1 MGARPAPAVEP
12 RRLRA
17 AGRRSVPWPVLAGL
31 PLLTVCGLVAAWRD
45 LIPGVAY
52 WDNAVGALVAS
63 VRFTGP
69 VAAGLAALVA
79 ARHPRERM
87 WPGLGRGAGIA
98 AISYAVLTV
107 AVCAKTLW
115 YGASGHLVVSGVL
128 AGLAALLVHVAVGYV
143 AGALVRSPMTAAVVA
158 VACYLAAGWVL
169 ARDGAWWRLLA
180 PTAAPPET
188 VYTAWRPSV
197 FHGQLAWYAG
207 LAALVAA
214 GYAVAVLR
222 RRALVVPLV
231 LAVAVAATGVVQLH
245 RYRGHALTVS
255 AATDLAC
262 RDWPLTICVH
272 PALRGALPKLEL
284 AAIPVAERLT
294 GTPGAFR
301 RLVQLRAGADAR
313 DAGRGTAWMTLR
325 TLSDGYGDAAMMSV
339 VRRLPAARAC
349 ARPGA
354 DRAYTDLVLGWL
366 GTGRV
371 DPHAPQGRA
380 FDRMGESQ
388 RRAWLRAHYD
398 RFRTCRLR
406 AEDFAWRETVPRSA
420 YAPHTGPPG

>member
-17 AGRRSVPWPVLAGL
+17 AGRGRVPWPVLAGL
-31 PLLTVCGLVAAWRD
+31 TLLTVCGLIAAWRD
-45 LIPGVAY
+45 LIPGVSY

-79 ARHPRERM
+79 ARHPRERVWSGM
-87 WPGLGRGAGIA
+87 GLVAGVA
-98 AISYAVLTV
+98 TVAYAILTL

-128 AGLAALLVHVAVGYV
+128 AGLAALLLHVSVGYV
-143 AGALVRSPMTAAVVA
+143 AGSLVRSPVTAAVGA
-158 VACYLAAGWVL
+158 AACYLAAGWVL

-180 PTAAPPET
+180 PTASPPET
-188 VYTAWRPSV
+188 VFAHWRPSV
-197 FHGQLAWYAG
+197 FDGRLAWYAG
-207 LAALVAA
+207 LAALIAA

-231 LAVAVAATGVVQLH
+231 LAVAVAATGAVQLH

-272 PALRGALPKLEL
+272 PALRGALPKLEV

-294 GTPGAFR
+294 GTPGEFR

-313 DAGRGTAWMTLR
+313 NAGRGVAWLTLR
-325 TLSDGYGDAAMMSV
+325 TLSDGYGDTAMMSV
-339 VRRLPAARAC
+339 VRRLPDARAC

-354 DRAYTDLVLGWL
+354 DRGYTDLVLTWL
-366 GTGRV
+366 GTGRI
-371 DPHAPQGRA
+371 DRHASAGA
-380 FDRMGESQ
+380 EFARMGESQ
-388 RRAWLRAHYD
+388 RRAWLHAHYD

-406 AEDFAWRETVPRSA
+406 AEDFTWREAVPRSA